1 MNYINMTKLMTVH
14 EAIVFAMNYVDN
26 LERGGSPVVWREL
39 NIARAI
45 VRVAIESTGAE
56 VEIREAA

>member
-26 LERGGSPVVWREL
+26 LERGGSPVVLREL

-56 VEIREAA
+56 VEIKEAA

>member
-26 LERGGSPVVWREL
+26 LEGGSPVVWREL

-56 VEIREAA
+56 VKIKEDA